1 MINSEIRWLTHLDM
15 NWNPPKF
22 KILGLWFTHNLE
34 EMEKINTYDKYLETK
49 VLFNC
54 WAKRSTTPL
63 GKVVV
68 LKSLVLSKL
77 IYLGIMLPNPPD
89 DLIETLQKKC
99 FEFVWGGKRDKI
111 KRSTTIYHTKL
122 GGMNIPDIKVYIQAL
137 KLTWIKRIFNEN
149 SGKWK
154 FLLQKRFPE
163 ITTLQKYGAD
173 LLERKHINPFWN
185 DVFKAYKN
193 VNRKYVPKTPEELLA
208 EPLFFNGNF
217 KIGKKPFVF
226 PEWVASNVTTV
237 GALVNRDGKLKSLD
251 EFIREYKFNPK
262 PLDYFGCI
270 STIKEHANKSS
281 IEMKS
286 NKDCGEQKIIT
297 LLTGALKGAKPIYNA
312 ILGEKEKSNGCKK
325 WEVILEKDIDW
336 EKVFIKVNKIKEVK
350 MKWFQLRIC
359 HRVLVTNSMLTHMKI
374 VESNKCNFCQIEK
387 DTILHYLWE
396 CPHVQTF
403 WNDFLKFIKEKCV
416 HCDRLELNSTL
427 ILLGKDSNIKTDECF
442 DEIVVKAKFYIYKCR
457 INKVKPNIQIYVNN
471 DLRLMYKLDKH
482 VHHLEMNIDKF
493 YRKWL
498 LYANIV
504 N

>member
-1 MINSEIRWLTHLDM
+1 MSVENILWNRHAKFGRYIGDNLRLLFDIMHYLKDENIQGLLVSIDFEKAFDSTDWGFMVKTLKHFGFGEDIIRWVSAFYNDIKSSIIVNGQASTGFKIERGCRQGDPISPYLFILLAEILACRIREDENIKAIKIEDTEFKISQFADDTTFLLEGDRESLEQLFKHLEYFGEISGLKLNTDKTNNVWLGKMINSEIRWLTHLDM

-54 WAKRSTTPL
+54 WAKRSTTPI

-77 IYLGIMLPNPPD
+77 IYLWIMLPNPPD

-193 VNRKYVPKTPEELLA
+193 INRKYVPKTPEELLA

-217 KIGKKPFVF
+217 KIGKKTFVF
-226 PEWVASNVTTV
+226 QEWVASNVTTV

-262 PLDYFGCI
+262 PLECGIRGDLHVVLL
-270 STIKEHANKSS
+270 IKSYVLSVGKL
-281 IEMKS
+281 
-286 NKDCGEQKIIT
+286 Q
-297 LLTGALKGAKPIYNA
+297 GAIAL
-312 ILGEKEKSNGCKK
+312 
-325 WEVILEKDIDW
+325 
-336 EKVFIKVNKIKEVK
+336 
-350 MKWFQLRIC
+350 
-359 HRVLVTNSMLTHMKI
+359 
-374 VESNKCNFCQIEK
+374 
-387 DTILHYLWE
+387 
-396 CPHVQTF
+396 
-403 WNDFLKFIKEKCV
+403 
-416 HCDRLELNSTL
+416 
-427 ILLGKDSNIKTDECF
+427 
-442 DEIVVKAKFYIYKCR
+442 
-457 INKVKPNIQIYVNN
+457 
-471 DLRLMYKLDKH
+471 
-482 VHHLEMNIDKF
+482 
-493 YRKWL
+493 
-498 LYANIV
+498 
-504 N
+504 